1 MSNIIEYTM
10 TIEGSKINVKEFIKM
25 LNEKYNYYEDIN
37 IDDFEKATAKND
49 DDNCIAYKI
58 NSYFKNSFKNS
69 FVYAYDD
76 AYNLLSLTKV
86 LNLKLAVIADNYN
99 YAEHYIINNGS
110 IMAENEY
117 ILLTENEEN
126 MDGIEDIRLNRI
138 EALEK
143 EVIDKCYTLSDLVEN
158 IKTYL
163 FSYADRYH
171 LLIEIINQISEKED
185 ILQDYNYYTNNVH
198 FFIDKFGSRYNVLSI
213 IESLVK
219 AWDYKYTTSDEYV
232 KIDKWKS
239 LCDRNLKGIESF
251 NCYEVKA
258 HLEENIYKIL
268 AKIVTR
274 PYSIK
279 VNDNKL
285 AYMLTAL
292 KVMVITRKNK

>member
-1 MSNIIEYTM
+1 MSKFKEYTM
-10 TIEGSKINVKEFIKM
+10 IIEGNKINVKEFIKI
-25 LNEKYNYYEDIN
+25 LNEKYSYYEDIN

-49 DDNCIAYKI
+49 DKNCISYRV
-58 NSYFKNSFKNS
+58 NSYFKNSFRNS

-76 AYNLLSLTKV
+76 IYSLLSLTKV

-99 YAEHYIINNGS
+99 YAEHYVISDGS
-110 IMAENEY
+110 IVVENEY
-117 ILLTENEEN
+117 ILIAENEDN

-138 EALEK
+138 KALEE
-143 EVIDKCYTLSDLVEN
+143 EVMDKCYTPSDLVEN

-171 LLIEIINQISEKED
+171 FLIEIINKISEKED
-185 ILQDYNYYTNNVH
+185 ILQDYNYHSNNIH
-198 FFIDKFGSRYNVLSI
+198 FFVDKFDGRYDALSI

-239 LCDRNLKGIESF
+239 LCDSNLKGIESF
-251 NCYEVKA
+251 NCDEVKA

-268 AKIVTR
+268 AKVVTR
-274 PYSIK
+274 LDGIEVKNS
-279 VNDNKL
+279 KL
-285 AYMLTAL
+285 VYMLTAL
-292 KVMVITRKNK
+292 NVMVITKKNR

>member
-1 MSNIIEYTM
+1 MSDIREYTM
-10 TIEGSKINVKEFIKM
+10 IIEGNKINVKEFIKM

-58 NSYFKNSFKNS
+58 NSYFKNSFRNS

-76 AYNLLSLTKV
+76 IYSLLSLTKV
-86 LNLKLAVIADNYN
+86 LNLKLAVIADNYS
-99 YAEHYIINNGS
+99 YAEHYIIRDGS
-110 IMAENEY
+110 IIAENEY
-117 ILLTENEEN
+117 ILIAKNEDN

-138 EALEK
+138 KALEE
-143 EVIDKCYTLSDLVEN
+143 EVMDKCYTPSDLVEN

-171 LLIEIINQISEKED
+171 FLIEIINKISEKED
-185 ILQDYNYYTNNVH
+185 ILQDYNYHSNNIH
-198 FFIDKFGSRYNVLSI
+198 FFVDKFDGRYDALSI

-239 LCDRNLKGIESF
+239 LCDSNLKGIESF
-251 NCYEVKA
+251 SCDEVKA

-268 AKIVTR
+268 AKVVTR
-274 PYSIK
+274 LDGIEVKNS
-279 VNDNKL
+279 KL

-292 KVMVITRKNK
+292 NVMVITKKNR